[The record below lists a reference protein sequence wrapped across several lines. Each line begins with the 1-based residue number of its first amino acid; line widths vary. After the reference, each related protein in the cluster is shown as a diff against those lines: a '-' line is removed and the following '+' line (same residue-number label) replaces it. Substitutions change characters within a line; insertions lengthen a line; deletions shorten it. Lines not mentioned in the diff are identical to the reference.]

1 MKEDN
6 KIKMKLQLLADDVVD
21 NSDEVDRDESADDD
35 TAATDDNNSN
45 EKTFTQEELDKIV
58 QDRIARESKKIN
70 KELQSKMEKEKLE
83 SERLAK
89 LTEDERA
96 KALSEK
102 RERELEEREKQILEK
117 EQELER
123 IKLLNMSKDI
133 LAGKGLSTTFADV
146 LIQNAKDAEEIT
158 TNINTFEKE
167 FLKAVETGVNER
179 LKGSSPL
186 SSTKGSGVKKFD
198 LSNMTEKEINDN
210 WDEIQKQF

>member
-21 NSDEVDRDESADDD
+21 DSDGVDGNEPTDDD

-58 QDRIARESKKIN
+58 QDRIARESKKLN

-96 KALSEK
+96 KVLAEK
-102 RERELEEREKQILEK
+102 RVKELEEREKQIQEK

-123 IKLLNMSKDI
+123 VKLLNMSKDI
-133 LAGKGLSTTFADV
+133 LADKSLSTTFADI
-146 LIQNAKDAEEIT
+146 LTQNAKDAEEIT

-167 FLKAVETGVNER
+167 FMKAVEIGVNER

-186 SSTKGSGVKKFD
+186 SSTKGGVKKFD